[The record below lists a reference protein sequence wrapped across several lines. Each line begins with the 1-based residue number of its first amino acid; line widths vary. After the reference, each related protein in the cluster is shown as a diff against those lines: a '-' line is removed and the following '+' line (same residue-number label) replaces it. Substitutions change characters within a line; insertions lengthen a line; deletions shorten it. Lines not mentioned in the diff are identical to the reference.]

1 MNWYCIKPCPKYVI
15 SEDGNHVLNTERM
28 TVLHHQTGKVSA
40 GRRVT
45 LYYNKTFKGQTKAYR
60 QAYPLEHLKT
70 FINNDNKVNIDET
83 NIIW

>member
-1 MNWYCIKPCPKYVI
+1 MNWYIITPCPKYAI

-28 TVLHHQTGKVSA
+28 AVLHHQTGKVSA
-40 GRRVT
+40 GKRVT
-45 LYYNKTFKGQTKAYR
+45 LYYSKTFKGHTKVYK

-70 FINNDNKVNIDET
+70 FINVDNKVNINET

>member
-1 MNWYCIKPCPKYVI
+1 MNWYRIKPCPIYAI
-15 SEDGNHVLNTERM
+15 SEDGKHILNTERM
-28 TVLHHQTGKVSA
+28 AVLHHQTGKASA

-45 LYYNKTFKGQTKAYR
+45 LYYSKTFKGQMKAYR

-70 FINNDNKVNIDET
+70 FINDDNKVNIDET